1 VQASAPCRAHLQQ
14 WTKACRRQGIFPHC
28 RGIFPRNI
36 SALPLAVQKYSV
48 KTTLALYEREKD
60 LKPHQEGKRILIRK
74 FNRGQG
80 KDSLSR
86 ETDFMLE

>member
-1 VQASAPCRAHLQQ
+1 
-14 WTKACRRQGIFPHC
+14 
-28 RGIFPRNI
+28 
-36 SALPLAVQKYSV
+36 VQKYSA
-48 KTTLALYEREKD
+48 KTTLALHEREKD
-60 LKPHQEGKRILIRK
+60 LKPHQESKRILIRK